1 MCETAVKQHQEETD
15 AGITKPT
22 SSGWE
27 SKKRG
32 LEGYKRTEISQQNTR
47 KKIIDGDQ
55 EKRKLMVIHKVK
67 GEKNKM
73 ICKCNKSN
81 IKNLQFPGN

>member
-1 MCETAVKQHQEETD
+1 MYETAVKQHQEETD

-32 LEGYKRTEISQQNTR
+32 LEGYKGTEIS
-47 KKIIDGDQ
+47 
-55 EKRKLMVIHKVK
+55 E
-67 GEKNKM
+67 
-73 ICKCNKSN
+73 
-81 IKNLQFPGN
+81 